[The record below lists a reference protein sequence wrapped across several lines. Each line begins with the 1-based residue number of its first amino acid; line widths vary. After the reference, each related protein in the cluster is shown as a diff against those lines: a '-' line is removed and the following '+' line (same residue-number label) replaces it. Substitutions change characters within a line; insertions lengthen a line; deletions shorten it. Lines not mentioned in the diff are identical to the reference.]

1 MDSTI
6 QTLWTPYIYNY
17 CFSAV
22 PYGSTDYSDM
32 KNEIETTVLRRMLA
46 KSDGKLKINK
56 TLKSLGF
63 LARKHD

>member
-6 QTLWTPYIYNY
+6 QTLWTPDIYNY

-32 KNEIETTVLRRMLA
+32 KNEIEKTFLRRFLA
-46 KSDGKLKINK
+46 KSDRKFKIDK
-56 TLKSLGF
+56 TLTS
-63 LARKHD
+63 